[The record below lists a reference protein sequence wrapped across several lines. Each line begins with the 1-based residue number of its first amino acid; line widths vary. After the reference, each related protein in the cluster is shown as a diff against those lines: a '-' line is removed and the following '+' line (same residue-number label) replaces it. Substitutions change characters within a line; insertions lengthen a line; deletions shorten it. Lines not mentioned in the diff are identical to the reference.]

1 MKLDYFTLFAVMGFI
16 DLIIVI
22 ILIFY
27 ISTVSHRK
35 WFITT
40 YLIYKSLESI
50 AMIGFGLRDTVSD
63 LFSVYISNVLYFI
76 FTFLHII
83 SVVSYK
89 GSLNKRFA
97 YAIGS
102 ILLLCIPLFLVFR
115 DNEQYRVIFSS
126 YGIASAYV
134 TGAIFLFANRK
145 PYKLP
150 ILLAAGFLLFGVI
163 NIFRGTNIFFIIGE
177 YRFTDLTSWDMI
189 FVLTGI
195 VTILVSS
202 FGFLLLLK
210 EVDDSIIFRQ
220 NKLSETAFDQSPV
233 SVVITDDEGNIQYVN
248 PNFSQL
254 TGYTPDEV
262 KGKKAN
268 VLRTPMT
275 PNETFQDLWKTV
287 KSGEIWRGEFVN
299 KKKNNEI
306 YYEEAVIAPIK
317 DERLNI
323 VNFLAIKT
331 DITQRKMDEA
341 LIQKRNMELSELNST
356 KDRMFSIIAHDLKG
370 PIGNLQQLLE
380 IIDHD
385 INKGNTA
392 NVYEL
397 LDILKGTSRT
407 AFELLDNLLAWARSQ
422 LNAISI
428 NPETFDLSSTITD
441 ALNLL
446 NGNLMQK
453 NISLSRE
460 YQGECMV
467 FADKAM
473 IETVIRNLLSNAIKF
488 TPANGNITITLET
501 NELDTILSVKDSGIG
516 IEEERIEKVF
526 NFAETQSTR
535 GTEGEKGT
543 GLGLILS
550 KEFMLKNNG
559 RIWFESAVNSGST
572 FYIALPRE
580 KAAV

>member
-1 MKLDYFTLFAVMGFI
+1 
-16 DLIIVI
+16 
-22 ILIFY
+22 
-27 ISTVSHRK
+27 
-35 WFITT
+35 
-40 YLIYKSLESI
+40 
-50 AMIGFGLRDTVSD
+50 
-63 LFSVYISNVLYFI
+63 
-76 FTFLHII
+76 
-83 SVVSYK
+83 
-89 GSLNKRFA
+89 
-97 YAIGS
+97 
-102 ILLLCIPLFLVFR
+102 
-115 DNEQYRVIFSS
+115 
-126 YGIASAYV
+126 
-134 TGAIFLFANRK
+134 
-145 PYKLP
+145 
-150 ILLAAGFLLFGVI
+150 
-163 NIFRGTNIFFIIGE
+163 
-177 YRFTDLTSWDMI
+177 
-189 FVLTGI
+189 
-195 VTILVSS
+195 
-202 FGFLLLLK
+202 
-210 EVDDSIIFRQ
+210 
-220 NKLSETAFDQSPV
+220 
-233 SVVITDDEGNIQYVN
+233 
-248 PNFSQL
+248 
-254 TGYTPDEV
+254 
-262 KGKKAN
+262 
-268 VLRTPMT
+268 
-275 PNETFQDLWKTV
+275 
-287 KSGEIWRGEFVN
+287 
-299 KKKNNEI
+299 
-306 YYEEAVIAPIK
+306 
-317 DERLNI
+317 
-323 VNFLAIKT
+323 
-331 DITQRKMDEA
+331 
-341 LIQKRNMELSELNST
+341 
-356 KDRMFSIIAHDLKG
+356 
-370 PIGNLQQLLE
+370 
-380 IIDHD
+380 
-385 INKGNTA
+385 
-392 NVYEL
+392 